1 VAKYKDYKIF
11 KNSSAAS
18 VGGKT
23 GSLRLQAKD
32 GNYYQLKKSILNAGL
47 LRRIK
52 AGFTDRENFGEVIS
66 STIGRALTDSNN
78 NIELVPEV
86 SLVYDQ
92 DKKQVLVASRYLK
105 GEGDVKDL
113 DKYAK
118 EDRGVQTKRKI
129 VKVTAKAENEGEFF
143 IGNDEQ
149 IKKDICKG
157 IAVSAVVGDH
167 DVNPANFVVVRHDSK
182 DRVARIDFGHAFN
195 DLLRYGRVAGG
206 GLINKENQILDFLN
220 RRAVAHFNPNRQ
232 RSKLWKFYKG
242 LIPSLEMAEALRE
255 VADSTGLQDGISQAK
270 SSFDDLIIN
279 LLEDPKANSEVINH
293 IKKSLIAINNNI
305 SSSKIRT
312 DLHPQVLVDLVFKN
326 IEIFC
331 RENQEKMKDVAVLV
345 EMQANI
351 DKMILDKSQITPEMI
366 GKIKLQYEDLLTKDG
381 IKLSIGDGIKWVKT
395 DEKISPFKGNIE
407 NYIKH
412 RSKILHCDPS
422 LSKDF
427 ASKDQGTKPVTTAIR
442 LFLAELVT
450 GFFQAIVD
458 KVKELFI
465 FTGIINADSSAKS
478 KIVQVDN
485 QGLNDLTRSQAQM
498 SLTQSRAAE
507 ILDGTEIPKPIISEK
522 QAKAPPAKKKQVS
535 QSLD

>member
-11 KNSSAAS
+11 ENSSATS

-23 GSLRLQAKD
+23 GSLRLQAED
-32 GNYYQLKKSILNAGL
+32 GNYYQLKKSISNAGL
-47 LRRIK
+47 LRRVK
-52 AGFTDRENFGEVIS
+52 AGFTDRENFCEVIS

-78 NIELVPEV
+78 SVELVPEV

-118 EDRGVQTKRKI
+118 EERSVQTKRKI

-157 IAVSAVVGDH
+157 MAVSAVVGDH
-167 DVNPANFVVVRHDSK
+167 DVNPANFVVVKYNNK

-195 DLLRYGRVAGG
+195 DLLRFGRIVGG

-220 RRAVAHFNPNRQ
+220 RQAVSHFNPNRQ

-242 LIPSLEMAEALRE
+242 LIPSLEMAEALQE
-255 VADSTGLQDGISQAK
+255 VAYSTGLQDGINQAR
-270 SSFDDLIIN
+270 SSFDNLIVDL
-279 LLEDPKANSEVINH
+279 LADSQANSKVINH
-293 IKKSLIAINNNI
+293 ITKSLIAINNNI
-305 SSSKIRT
+305 SSSKIRA
-312 DLHPQVLVDLVFKN
+312 DLHPQALVDLVFKN

-331 RENQEKMKDVAVLV
+331 RKNQEKMKDVAILV

-351 DKMILDKSQITPEMI
+351 DKMILDKSQIAPEMVE
-366 GKIKLQYEDLLTKDG
+366 KIKSQYKDLLTKDG
-381 IKLSIGDGIKWVKT
+381 IKLSTGDGIKWVRT

-412 RSKILHCDPS
+412 RSRVLHCDPS

-427 ASKDQGTKPVTTAIR
+427 SLKDQGTKPVITAIG
-442 LFLAELVT
+442 LFFVEMFT
-450 GFFQAIVD
+450 GFFHAIIGT
-458 KVKELFI
+458 VKELLV
-465 FTGIINADSSAKS
+465 FTGIINVNSFIKSEIVHPDAQVAKNS
-478 KIVQVDN
+478 KLRAN
-485 QGLNDLTRSQAQM
+485 MPLTESKAH
-498 SLTQSRAAE
+498 E
-507 ILDGTEIPKPIISEK
+507 ILRDTQIPKPTISTK
-522 QAKAPPAKKKQVS
+522 QGKAPPAKPKQLS
-535 QSLD
+535 QKLE